1 MQKQSHRSDGSTQCA
16 SNRATNPAELEK
28 QIQHRDGL
36 NCTPTS
42 AHLQSLSVS
51 IFRSCTLLFPHE
63 LSPPSPSFNQKA
75 TLKSSC
81 SVGAVSCWPQ
91 RVEMGKFPAGK
102 TQTDFFLSFF
112 PDFLISW
119 VLWDNAGEEGADL
132 GLRTPPSTILGGS
145 VATRE
150 AAS

>member
-1 MQKQSHRSDGSTQCA
+1 MNCHHLHLPSIGKQH
-16 SNRATNPAELEK
+16 SNLPAVLV
-28 QIQHRDGL
+28 L
-36 NCTPTS
+36 S
-42 AHLQSLSVS
+42 AVGPSEWKWENFLQE
-51 IFRSCTLLFPHE
+51 R
-63 LSPPSPSFNQKA
+63 
-75 TLKSSC
+75 LK
-81 SVGAVSCWPQ
+81 
-91 RVEMGKFPAGK
+91 
-102 TQTDFFLSFF
+102 LISFF